1 MSSHSH
7 LEITPSN
14 VTSDGTLSFKNG
26 QPVIQFIIG
35 ESERFILGDSI
46 RFTGNFQVFLSEN
59 TLSTDADQLS
69 MSQRLGIYSCID
81 QLVIKSQRT
90 NQVIE
95 HLRNYNRFMSSYLS
109 TTTSSNSDNLTHNN
123 MTALTVPNF
132 EGVKQSVVN
141 NLQNKGINPNAF
153 ACALPCG
160 FFNGGQAIPL
170 SADWGV
176 GGLIVELHLAPDNQ
190 VLFSRN
196 GTAGVTALSEAFYQ
210 FKNVSL
216 ICEAQNPQPSDLA
229 ALQKQTNQTFEY
241 NSFSSYYT
249 TINSANAIIN
259 FNLGMKSVLGVFANF
274 IPSAYINNFAQNG
287 LDTFYPI
294 NSDNTTA
301 NVTQLIFTRGGE
313 RFPLEYNIDT
323 LQSITS
329 ASDNSVYD
337 AQLYRNYINA
347 VQSFSKNMRNTFKP
361 ENTKLINAA
370 NANTY
375 IDGGVAYG
383 IGVALDTI
391 SNSGVDYSNVNFGIN
406 MTMDLVTDNP
416 QSVYLFVHSKN
427 MLVFNQSGLQVSR

>member
-1 MSSHSH
+1 MSNQH

-46 RFTGNFQVFLSEN
+46 RFTGNFQVFLSQD
-59 TLSTDADQLS
+59 TLSDDSDELN

-95 HLRNYNRFMSSYLS
+95 HLRNYNRFMSSYIS

-123 MTALTVPNF
+123 MTGLTCPNQAA
-132 EGVKQSVVN
+132 VKSSVVD
-141 NLQNKGINPNAF
+141 NLANKGYNPNSF
-153 ACALPCG
+153 CVNLPCG

-170 SADWGV
+170 SSSWGV

-190 VLFSRN
+190 VLFSNN
-196 GTAGVTALSEAFYQ
+196 GPSGVTALSEAFYQ
-210 FKNVSL
+210 FKNVAL
-216 ICEAQNPQPSDLA
+216 VCEAQNPEPADLM
-229 ALQKQTNQTFEY
+229 ALQKQQNQTFEY

-259 FNLGMKSVLGVFANF
+259 FNLGLKQVLGVFANF
-274 IPSAYINNFAQNG
+274 IPSAYVNNFAQNG

-294 NSDNTTA
+294 NSDDTTA

-323 LQSITS
+323 VQAITN
-329 ASDNSVYD
+329 ASDNTVYD

-347 VQSFSKNMRNTFKP
+347 VQSFSKNMRNTLKP
-361 ENTKLINAA
+361 ENTKLLDAS
-370 NANTY
+370 NANSY

-391 SNSGVDYSNVNFGIN
+391 SNSGVDYSSVNFGIN
-406 MTMDLVTDNP
+406 MSMDLVTDNP

>member
-1 MSSHSH
+1 MSNQH

-46 RFTGNFQVFLSEN
+46 RFTGNFQVFLSDG
-59 TLSTDADQLS
+59 TISDDGDQLN

-95 HLRNYNRFMSSYLS
+95 HLRNYNRFMSSYIS

-123 MTALTVPNF
+123 MTGLTCPNQKA
-132 EGVKQSVVN
+132 VKNSIVD
-141 NLQNKGINPNAF
+141 NLTNKGTNPNSF
-153 ACALPCG
+153 CVNLPCG

-170 SADWGV
+170 SSTWGV

-190 VLFSRN
+190 VLFSNN
-196 GTAGVTALSEAFYQ
+196 GAAGVAALSEAFYQ
-210 FKNVSL
+210 FKNVAL
-216 ICEAQNPQPSDLA
+216 VCEAQNPEPADLS

-259 FNLGMKSVLGVFANF
+259 FNLGLKQVLGVFANF
-274 IPSAYINNFAQNG
+274 IPSSYVNNFAQNG

-294 NSDNTTA
+294 NSDDTTA

-323 LQSITS
+323 VQSITS
-329 ASDNSVYD
+329 ASDNTVYD
-337 AQLYRNYINA
+337 AQLYRNYVNA
-347 VQSFSKNMRNTFKP
+347 VQSFSKNMRNTLKP
-361 ENTKLINAA
+361 ENTQLLDAA
-370 NANTY
+370 NANSY
-375 IDGGVAYG
+375 IDGGCAYG

-391 SNSGVDYSNVNFGIN
+391 SNSGVDYSSVNFGIN
-406 MTMDLVTDNP
+406 MSMDLITDNP

>member
-1 MSSHSH
+1 MSNQH
-7 LEITPSN
+7 LEIVPSN

-35 ESERFILGDSI
+35 ESEKFVLGDSI
-46 RFTGNFQVFLSEN
+46 RFTGNFQVFLSDD
-59 TLSTDADQLS
+59 TLATSADQLS

-109 TTTSSNSDNLTHNN
+109 TTTSSNGDNLTHNN
-123 MTALTVPNF
+123 MTGLTVPNNYA
-132 EGVKQSVVN
+132 VKPSVVD
-141 NLQNKGINPNAF
+141 NLVNKGENPNAF
-153 ACALPCG
+153 CISLPCG

-170 SADWGV
+170 SSTWGV

-190 VLFSRN
+190 VLFSKN
-196 GTAGVTALSEAFYQ
+196 GAGGVSAISESFYQ
-210 FKNVSL
+210 FKNVAL
-216 ICEAQNPQPSDLA
+216 VCEAQNPSTEELSQ
-229 ALQKQTNQTFEY
+229 LQRLQNQTFEY

-259 FNLGMKSVLGVFANF
+259 FNLGLKNVLGVFANF
-274 IPSAYINNFAQNG
+274 IPSQYVNNYAQNG

-294 NSDNTTA
+294 NSDSTTA

-313 RFPLEYNIDT
+313 RFPLEYNVDT

-329 ASDNSVYD
+329 ASDNTALD
-337 AQLYRNYINA
+337 PQIFRNYINA

-361 ENTKLINAA
+361 ENTKLIDAA

-375 IDGGVAYG
+375 IDGGVNYG
-383 IGVALDTI
+383 VGVALDTI
-391 SNSGVDYSNVNFGIN
+391 SNSGVDYSSTNFGIN
-406 MTMDLVTDNP
+406 MTMDLITDFP

-427 MLVFNQSGLQVSR
+427 VLVFNQSGLQVSR